1 MPSEHG
7 GWGLTLEPALLGLL
21 VAPSVAGLL
30 LGVGALLAFLIR
42 SPLKLFVVDLRRDRW
57 LPRTRLATRIA
68 AVELA
73 ALVAIAVTVTATAGW
88 RWWIP
93 VLVAIPLVAVQLWF
107 DVRSRGRGTAP
118 ELCGAIGMCA
128 VAAAIAVAGGESGPV
143 AAALW
148 MVLAAR
154 AIGAIPFVRTQIV
167 RLRNAGVEGSEVD
180 VRGAGLAQGAAAT
193 CAALA
198 VAVDASVWLGFAGVL
213 VLSLLQVTS
222 LRRPPLPVKVLG
234 MRQMVFGLALV
245 ALTATG
251 VALA

>member
-1 MPSEHG
+1 M
-7 GWGLTLEPALLGLL
+7 GLTLEPALLGLL

-42 SPLKLFVVDLRRDRW
+42 SPLSFSVCSISAVVAGFR
-57 LPRTRLATRIA
+57 
-68 AVELA
+68 ELA
-73 ALVAIAVTVTATAGW
+73 ASQHGSWPSSRCNCRHRRHGDRCSGLAMVDPSHRGDPARRRPALVRRAEPRPWHRACSCAARSVCA
-88 RWWIP
+88 RWP
-93 VLVAIPLVAVQLWF
+93 P
-107 DVRSRGRGTAP
+107 RSV
-118 ELCGAIGMCA
+118 I
-128 VAAAIAVAGGESGPV
+128 AGGESGPV

-148 MVLAAR
+148 TALPLRDRCDPLR
-154 AIGAIPFVRTQIV
+154 AHPDRAPAECR
-167 RLRNAGVEGSEVD
+167 RRGSEVD

-222 LRRPPLPVKVLG
+222 LRRPPLPAKVLG

-245 ALTATG
+245 ALT
-251 VALA
+251 VMVSVL